1 MLGAIK
7 FGSSNRSS
15 EVHFEVRKF
24 VSKFP
29 PNFRTSKRNW
39 ELGNELRNRVLKS
52 ELKSTIM
59 CVLCTSAAC
68 YDSTKCIINT
78 HDGSFSLQ
86 LYRSMFCA
94 AVISG
99 ARAIKPLQ
107 GYIIPFSFDILISTV
122 RYSVRSGV
130 VLTCQNIRGDIRMP

>member
-1 MLGAIK
+1 MKAMTYYQMTNYHTSDRTEFLLK
-7 FGSSNRSS
+7 FGYMHICPYLISNI
-15 EVHFEVRKF
+15 VKNVAC
-24 VSKFP
+24 
-29 PNFRTSKRNW
+29 
-39 ELGNELRNRVLKS
+39 L
-52 ELKSTIM
+52 M